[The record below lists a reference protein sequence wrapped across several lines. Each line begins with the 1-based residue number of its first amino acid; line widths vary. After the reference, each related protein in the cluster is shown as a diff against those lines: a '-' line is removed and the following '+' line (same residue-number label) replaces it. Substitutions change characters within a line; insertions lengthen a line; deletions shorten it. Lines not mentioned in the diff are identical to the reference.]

1 MKKIC
6 LPAILILLI
15 VSNKMFA
22 QGMMTPDPIK
32 SPLLESMMGTWVSNP
47 YEMMGEKMTDEVTQS
62 MIMNG
67 QFMQI
72 NVKSTGSSG
81 FVYEAL
87 IIIAPSKDGSFAGWS
102 YDIFGKN
109 AMTTYTG
116 SSKDNQLFM
125 TGTGNM
131 GTEIRNITMEGNI
144 MIANVSFKM
153 KDESGKEMPEMT
165 MAITY
170 NKK

>member
-1 MKKIC
+1 MKKLI
-6 LPAILILLI
+6 LPAILILLFA
-15 VSNKMFA
+15 VNNLFA
-22 QGMMTPDPIK
+22 QGMMPPDPIK

-47 YEMMGEKMTDEVTQS
+47 YEMMGDKMTDEVTHS

-72 NVKSTGSSG
+72 NVKSTGSNG
-81 FVYEAL
+81 FKYEAL
-87 IIIAPSKDGSFAGWS
+87 VIIAPSNDGTFTGWS

-109 AMTTYTG
+109 AISTYTG
-116 SSKDNQLFM
+116 TSKDNQMFI
-125 TGTGNM
+125 TGTSSWGS
-131 GTEIRNITMEGNI
+131 EIRNITMEGNV

-153 KDESGKEMPEMT
+153 KDASGKEMPEMT
-165 MAITY
+165 TSITY

>member
-1 MKKIC
+1 MKKIF
-6 LPAILILLI
+6 LPAILILLF
-15 VSNKMFA
+15 VSNNIFA
-22 QGMMTPDPIK
+22 QGMMPPDPIK

-47 YEMMGEKMTDEVTQS
+47 YEMMGSMMTDEVTQS

-67 QFMQI
+67 QFMQV
-72 NVKSTGSSG
+72 NVKSTGTG
-81 FVYEAL
+81 FTYESL
-87 IIIAPSKDGSFAGWS
+87 VIIAPSADGSFTGWS

-109 AMTTYTG
+109 AITTYTG
-116 SSKDNQLFM
+116 TSKDNQMFM
-125 TGTGNM
+125 TGTSSWGS
-131 GTEIRNITMEGNI
+131 EIRNITMEGNV

-153 KDESGKEMPEMT
+153 KDANGKEMPEMT

>member
-1 MKKIC
+1 MKR
-6 LPAILILLI
+6 LNLFLILTVLVI
-15 VSNKMFA
+15 SGKLSA
-22 QGMMTPDPIK
+22 QGMMPPDPIK

-47 YEMMGEKMTDEVTQS
+47 YEMMGSMMTDEVTQS

-67 QFMQI
+67 QFMQV
-72 NVKSTGSSG
+72 NVKSTGTG
-81 FVYEAL
+81 FTYESL
-87 IIIAPSKDGSFAGWS
+87 VIIAPSADGSFTGWS

-109 AMTTYTG
+109 AITTYTG
-116 SSKDNQLFM
+116 TSKDNQMFM
-125 TGTGNM
+125 TGTSSWGS
-131 GTEIRNITMEGNI
+131 EIRNITMEGNV

-153 KDESGKEMPEMT
+153 KDANGKEMPEMT

>member
-1 MKKIC
+1 MKKIF
-6 LPAILILLI
+6 LPAILILLF
-15 VSNKMFA
+15 VTNNLFA
-22 QGMMTPDPIK
+22 QGMMPPEPIK

-47 YEMMGEKMTDEVTQS
+47 YEMMGSMMTDEVTQS

-67 QFMQI
+67 QFMQV
-72 NVKSTGSSG
+72 NVKSTGAG
-81 FVYEAL
+81 FTYESL
-87 IIIAPSKDGSFAGWS
+87 VIIAPSADGSFTGWS

-109 AMTTYTG
+109 AITTYTG
-116 SSKDNQLFM
+116 TSKDNQMFM
-125 TGTGNM
+125 TGTSSWGS
-131 GTEIRNITMEGNI
+131 EIRNITMEGNV

-153 KDESGKEMPEMT
+153 KDANGKEMPEMT

>member
-1 MKKIC
+1 MKKIF
-6 LPAILILLI
+6 LPAILILLF
-15 VSNKMFA
+15 VVKNLSA
-22 QGMMTPDPIK
+22 QGMMPPDPIK

-72 NVKSTGSSG
+72 NVKSTASSG

-87 IIIAPSKDGSFAGWS
+87 IVIAPSNDGTFTGWAF
-102 YDIFGKN
+102 DIFGKN
-109 AMTTYTG
+109 AVTSYTG
-116 SSKDNQLFM
+116 TSKDNQMFV
-125 TGTGNM
+125 TGTSNW
-131 GTEIRNITMEGNI
+131 GTEIRNITMEGNV
-144 MIANVSFKM
+144 MLANVSFKM
-153 KDESGKEMPEMT
+153 KDANGKEMPEMT
-165 MAITY
+165 AAITY

>member
-1 MKKIC
+1 MKR
-6 LPAILILLI
+6 LNLFLILTVLVI
-15 VSNKMFA
+15 SGKLSA
-22 QGMMTPDPIK
+22 QGMMPPDPIK

-47 YEMMGEKMTDEVTQS
+47 YEMMGERMTDEVTQS

-72 NVKSTGSSG
+72 NVKSTGANG

-87 IIIAPSKDGSFAGWS
+87 IIIAPSTDGTFTGWS

-109 AMTTYTG
+109 AISSYTG
-116 SSKDNQLFM
+116 TSKDNQMFI
-125 TGTGNM
+125 TGTSSWGS
-131 GTEIRNITMEGNI
+131 EIRNITMEGNV

-153 KDESGKEMPEMT
+153 KDANGKEMPEMT
-165 MAITY
+165 YTITY

>member
-1 MKKIC
+1 MKKTF
-6 LPAILILLI
+6 LPAILILLF
-15 VSNKMFA
+15 VTNNLFA
-22 QGMMTPDPIK
+22 QGMMPPDPIK
-32 SPLLESMMGTWVSNP
+32 SSLLESMMGTWVSNP
-47 YEMMGEKMTDEVTQS
+47 YEMMGERMTDEVTQS

-72 NVKSTGSSG
+72 NVKSTGANG

-87 IIIAPSKDGSFAGWS
+87 IIIAPSTDGTFTGWS

-109 AMTTYTG
+109 AISSYTG
-116 SSKDNQLFM
+116 TSKDNQMFI
-125 TGTGNM
+125 TGTSSWGS
-131 GTEIRNITMEGNI
+131 EIRNITMEGNV

-153 KDESGKEMPEMT
+153 KDANGKEMPEMT
-165 MAITY
+165 NTITY